1 MAETYNHLLQ
11 TIARLLA
18 DFKLQIISC
27 KIRNIKLWS
36 AGQFQHSILV

>member
-18 DFKLQIISC
+18 NFKVQTNSIIQD
-27 KIRNIKLWS
+27 KKY
-36 AGQFQHSILV
+36 